1 MARRS
6 VTQSDPRSA
15 PNGLDVASN
24 RNLMLRI
31 ASAVLLVPLAIGTA
45 YLGGWAFA
53 AFWCV
58 AALAVW
64 WEWTRLLGFG
74 TASPAVVLGFG
85 TLVAL
90 APLVLNGYGPLAWLA
105 AASAA
110 IVIAVLAPQH
120 RVWAGVGMAYAG
132 ALLIATLALRQ
143 DEIAGFVAILFLF
156 AVVWMTDI
164 FAYFVGRAVGG
175 PKLAPSVSPKKTWS
189 GSIGGVLAA
198 AAAGLAVLRP
208 SGPEAMTKL
217 ALIILLLSA
226 VSQAGDLFESR
237 LKRAFHVKDASTL
250 IPGHGGVMD
259 RLDGFMAAVVVAYVL
274 GVVRNGWDA
283 PAQGLV
289 RW

>member
-1 MARRS
+1 
-6 VTQSDPRSA
+6 VTQSDPRSGV
-15 PNGLDVASN
+15 NGLDIASN

-31 ASAVLLVPLAIGTA
+31 ASAGLLVPLAIGTA
-45 YLGGWAFA
+45 YLGGWAFT
-53 AFWCV
+53 AFWSV
-58 AALAVW
+58 AALAIW

-74 TASPAVVLGFG
+74 AASPAVLFGLGA
-85 TLVAL
+85 LIAL
-90 APLVLNGYGPLAWLA
+90 ALLVLNGYGPLAWLA
-105 AASAA
+105 AAFAA
-110 IVIAVLAPQH
+110 IVIAGVAPQH
-120 RVWAGVGMAYAG
+120 RVWAGIGIAYAG

-143 DEIAGFVAILFLF
+143 DETAGFVAIVFLF

-175 PKLAPSVSPKKTWS
+175 PKLAPAISPKKTWS
-189 GSIGGVLAA
+189 GAIGGVVAA
-198 AAAGLAVLRP
+198 TAAGLVVLRP
-208 SGPEAMTKL
+208 TGPEAMAKL

-237 LKRAFHVKDASTL
+237 LKRVFQVKDASTL

-274 GVVRNGWDA
+274 GVMRGGWDA